1 MERGELK
8 AIAVLKGEKGAMHSE
23 RLGLTKQNWKLVEAS
38 SETKRNPATAAFDA
52 KPATFWRSEEGS
64 LPQFITID
72 LGAKETLNGF
82 AYTPQTR
89 NSEGMMAKGILK
101 VSDDGK
107 NWKAVESFEFGNLIN
122 DPTKRYHYFKKPV
135 SARYVRIEATEI
147 AANGKV
153 VAIAELDLL

>member
-1 MERGELK
+1 M
-8 AIAVLKGEKGAMHSE
+8 
-23 RLGLTKQNWKLVEAS
+23 
-38 SETKRNPATAAFDA
+38 
-52 KPATFWRSEEGS
+52 
-64 LPQFITID
+64 
-72 LGAKETLNGF
+72 NGF

-107 NWKAVESFEFGNLIN
+107 NWKGVESFEFGNLIN